1 MKVSKY
7 DDFVI
12 GIDNIKSDESGIKQ
26 FSVRVWESPAGESRV
41 AEYVS
46 MPTSLSRNLRSLE
59 KRSSEVRDIIELGEK
74 IADIL
79 LPEQARKLLIH
90 SLHGLQP
97 EAGLRLRLKL
107 EPSLANIPWE
117 YLYIQDLTDKDKR
130 DITGFCA
137 LNPKISIVRHEPLP
151 IRAQLNLTTKSRRM
165 LVALASPED
174 EETLDTAKERENI
187 ENALQSIPGIESEFV
202 ENATAELLN
211 DNLISGADIF
221 HFAGHGKFKQSALD
235 NNGGYIVLLDENGKS
250 NNMPAE
256 QLAINLRD
264 RGVQLVFLGA
274 CETGRRD
281 EKNPWSGVVTNL
293 MAAGI
298 PAAVTMQYKIGDE
311 NAIAFSRSFYKALAA
326 GLCLDRAVSLGRI
339 AVFNRCHSVKD
350 EQQRQQY
357 WRDWGVPVL
366 YCRVKEDFA
375 LPAITDESPR
385 KALLDELQAG
395 SDVAP
400 LQNQSGGINNS
411 GTSKHSLIIQGN
423 ENVVQSHGKYNI
435 YTKKGIQSVVTSD
448 NPRIVNPSFG
458 NVSQS
463 SIGVGG
469 EGVTIG
475 DVIIG
480 TENSSKNDLRSLFA
494 DILKAVKNRPVN
506 PDIDNDEIIQNLERM
521 RDEIRLGVE
530 ANLKKIERWL
540 NFLEIVPDIQRTVIV
555 TLERPHPEIS
565 EPVRQLASKFVTS
578 E

>member
-1 MKVSKY
+1 MKVTKY
-7 DDFVI
+7 NDFVI
-12 GIDNIKSDESGIKQ
+12 GIDNIKSDDSGIKQ

-46 MPTSLSRNLRSLE
+46 IPTSLSRNLRSLE
-59 KRSSEVRDIIELGEK
+59 KRISEVRDIIELGEK

-97 EAGLRLRLKL
+97 EVGLRLRLKL

-117 YLYIQDLTDKDKR
+117 YVYIQDLTDEDKR

-151 IRAQLNLTTKSRRM
+151 IPAQLNLTTKSRRM

-174 EETLDTAKERENI
+174 EEKLDTAKERKNI
-187 ENALQSIPGIESEFV
+187 ENALQSIPGIKSEFV
-202 ENATAELLN
+202 ENTTAKLLN

-256 QLAINLRD
+256 QLAINLRN
-264 RGVQLVFLGA
+264 RGVQLVVLGA

-281 EKNPWSGVVTNL
+281 EKNVWSGVVTNL

-298 PAAVTMQYKIGDE
+298 PATVAMQYKIGDE
-311 NAIAFSRSFYKALAA
+311 NAIAFSRSFYQALAA

-366 YCRVKEDFA
+366 YCRAKEDFA

-400 LQNQSGGINNS
+400 VQNQSGGINNS
-411 GTSKHSLIIQGN
+411 DTWKGSPLIHVNDAVIQYDAEYAVNIRNATGSVTTGN
-423 ENVVQSHGKYNI
+423 
-435 YTKKGIQSVVTSD
+435 
-448 NPRIVNPSFG
+448 NPRVVNPTFG

-494 DILKAVKNRPVN
+494 GILEAVKNRPVN
-506 PDIDNDEIIQNLERM
+506 PDIGNDEIIQNLERI
-521 RDEIRLGVE
+521 RDEIRLGVK
-530 ANLKKIERWL
+530 ANLQRIDRWL

-555 TLERPHPEIS
+555 TLKSPHPEIS
-565 EPVRQLASKFVTS
+565 EPIRQLASKFVRS